1 MPVPAF
7 SAMMAVL
14 TIIIRAFR
22 FAPGRDDMTHTQ
34 TGKDLKTPEL
44 LLFAWA
50 DVFGGGGQSILSVLY
65 LVF

>member
-1 MPVPAF
+1 
-7 SAMMAVL
+7 
-14 TIIIRAFR
+14 
-22 FAPGRDDMTHTQ
+22 MTHTQ